1 MVTKTTYETKMEYD
15 NDGKVTRKV
24 TTETVDTPDAPV
36 CFCGDCAD
44 LLEDTIELQSGP
56 SVLDI
61 IFGAAG
67 VATLTAAICLAVKI
81 IKSK

>member
-44 LLEDTIELQSGP
+44 LLEDTIEL
-56 SVLDI
+56 
-61 IFGAAG
+61 
-67 VATLTAAICLAVKI
+67 
-81 IKSK
+81 